1 MKFKKWFGLA
11 TVAAVS
17 VFALAA
23 CSGGSKSDS
32 SSKED
37 ANTIK
42 VGVMSLSASEEARW
56 DKIQE
61 LLGDDVKLEFTQF
74 TDYSQPNRAVAEGEV
89 DINAFQHHNF
99 LNNWNEENGEDLVAI
114 ADTYIAPIRLYSGT
128 EGGKNKYKSVDE
140 IPNGAEIAVPNDPT
154 NESRAL
160 YLLQSAGLIKLDV
173 SGTELATIVN
183 IKENPKKL
191 TITELDASQ
200 TASSLESVA
209 AAVVNNT
216 FVIEAGLDY
225 KNALYKEPKDE
236 NSEQWYN
243 LIAAPSDWEKSD
255 KAAAIKKIIEA
266 YHTDDVKKVIEES
279 SDGMDEPVW

>member
-11 TVAAVS
+11 TVAAAS

-32 SSKED
+32 SSKAD

-56 DKIQE
+56 NKIQE

-173 SGTELATIVN
+173 SGKELATIVN

-191 TITELDASQ
+191 TITELDANQ

-255 KAAAIKKIIEA
+255 KAAAIKKIIKA

>member
-37 ANTIK
+37 TNTIK

-173 SGTELATIVN
+173 SGKELATIVN

-255 KAAAIKKIIEA
+255 KAAAIKKIIKA
-266 YHTDDVKKVIEES
+266 YHIDDVKKVIEES